1 MAKDKLLF
9 QKTTSYDELLAY
21 MDELIS
27 DMSKYYFH
35 SDSIEQAKASLHTLD
50 PKTQQQI
57 LKFANHVDK
66 SMNFGG
72 QARKNS
78 YHKVP
83 TILAGAIYLDLYP
96 EHVADLSSLELET
109 LAKHSITLPLTFY
122 KKSKM
127 YYTKELLAAIN
138 AIGPDYMYR
147 TGYMFLTEKYF
158 EQGKTPQEVTEY
170 FLTADR
176 KSLLKESFDYEL
188 FLMQEGFKA
197 EEEARKNE
205 GRRVWL

>member
-21 MDELIS
+21 MEELIP

-50 PKTQQQI
+50 AETRKKI
-57 LKFANHVDK
+57 LAYANYVDK

-72 QARKNS
+72 QARKNA

-83 TILAGAIYLDLYP
+83 TVLAGAIYLDLYP
-96 EHVADLSSLELET
+96 DQVADLSLAELET

-122 KKSKM
+122 KISKM

-138 AIGPDYMYR
+138 AIGPDYMYC

-170 FLTADR
+170 FLTAD
-176 KSLLKESFDYEL
+176 KKALLKESFDYEH
-188 FLMQEGFKA
+188 FLIEEGFKA

-205 GRRVWL
+205 SRRV

>member
-9 QKTTSYDELLAY
+9 QKTTDYNTFLTY

-27 DMSKYYFH
+27 DMSQYYFH
-35 SDSIEQAKASLHTLD
+35 SDSIEQAKASLYALN
-50 PKTQQQI
+50 PETQQKI

-66 SMNFGG
+66 SMNFGS
-72 QARKNS
+72 QARKNA

-96 EHVADLSSLELET
+96 EQVADLSFLELET
-109 LAKHSITLPLTFY
+109 LAKHSITLPLMFY

-138 AIGPDYMYR
+138 EIGPDFMYR

-158 EQGKTPQEVTEY
+158 KQGKTPQEVTEY
-170 FLTADR
+170 FLTAD
-176 KSLLKESFDYEL
+176 KKALLKEPFDYEY
-188 FLMQEGFKA
+188 FQIEEGFKA

-205 GRRVWL
+205 SRRV